1 MLKDIPLLIT
11 KELSKVNDYIN
22 KYLHNENPII
32 QQVIQYSFQ
41 HPGKQL
47 RPQLL
52 LIIANILGSNITDKT
67 YRGAALVSLLHHAS
81 LIHDDVVDEAT
92 YRRHVK
98 TVNTIWGN
106 KLAVLFGD
114 YILANSLRIA
124 IENQDYNFLSML
136 TLTTQTMS
144 EGEILQLRQAQEI
157 SISETIYLEIIQKKT
172 ASLLAASCAMGAMSV
187 SASQEQIEIMYAIG
201 EQIGM
206 AFQLSDDLLDY
217 ATTTTTTTTDASKA
231 KFMDLKAHTLTLP
244 LIYTLQQV
252 SASEAQYI
260 LSLIKSYNTSGTK
273 AIQEILSFV
282 NRAGGINYTLQK
294 ITFYQQKA
302 LDLIGAHLPPSAYTD
317 ALIALIHKIILTK

>member
-1 MLKDIPLLIT
+1 
-11 KELSKVNDYIN
+11 
-22 KYLHNENPII
+22 
-32 QQVIQYSFQ
+32 
-41 HPGKQL
+41 
-47 RPQLL
+47 
-52 LIIANILGSNITDKT
+52 LGSNITDKT

-81 LIHDDVVDEAT
+81 LIHDDVVDEAA

-98 TVNTIWGN
+98 TINTIWGN

-157 SISETIYLEIIQKKT
+157 VISETIYLEIIQKKT

-217 ATTTTTTTTDASKA
+217 GTTTDAGKA
-231 KFMDLKAHTLTLP
+231 K
-244 LIYTLQQV
+244 
-252 SASEAQYI
+252 
-260 LSLIKSYNTSGTK
+260 
-273 AIQEILSFV
+273 
-282 NRAGGINYTLQK
+282 
-294 ITFYQQKA
+294 
-302 LDLIGAHLPPSAYTD
+302 
-317 ALIALIHKIILTK
+317 